1 MLPRNNGRM
10 TGFWVVLA
18 TGLVLLAVAAGRD
31 RASRLAVERATGG
44 AGLPRR
50 PQPPAP
56 DATTRRDLDDFRAA
70 HQALGLQLVHP
81 AMATWWDPPLADLA
95 WPEVLCCDAPP
106 SGLRELLASRAAAR
120 RLARP
125 LLVACPVPD
134 DDALAELVAVA
145 DGQLVV
151 LTGDDEAVRALA
163 AAARARVTSRADLQ
177 SGASGASHGRLERLV
192 AGRDGC
198 WVQAVEA

>member
-1 MLPRNNGRM
+1 M

-18 TGLVLLAVAAGRD
+18 TGLVLLTVAAVRD
-31 RASRLAVERATGG
+31 RASRLAVDRATGG
-44 AGLPRR
+44 AALPHR
-50 PQPPAP
+50 PQPPTP

-70 HQALGLQLVHP
+70 HGALGLHLVHP

-125 LLVACPVPD
+125 LVVACPLPG

-151 LTGDDEAVRALA
+151 VTGNDEALA
-163 AAARARVTSRADLQ
+163 GLARLARARTASRADLQ
-177 SGASGASHGRLERLV
+177 SGASGAFHGRLERLV
-192 AGRDGC
+192 TGRDAC
-198 WVQAVEA
+198 SVQAVEA